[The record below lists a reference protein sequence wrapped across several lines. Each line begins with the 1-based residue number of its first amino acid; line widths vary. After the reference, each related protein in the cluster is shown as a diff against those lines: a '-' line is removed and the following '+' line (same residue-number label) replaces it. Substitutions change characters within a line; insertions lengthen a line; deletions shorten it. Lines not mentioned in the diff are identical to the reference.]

1 MSGVADDTVLTIEP
15 DALTQIVAIRDNEP
29 GDAEYALLMEI
40 TGVKGADF
48 AYELSFVPLDDAGEG
63 DIVERHGDLA
73 VVLREGDRAN
83 LSGAVLRIGSQGL
96 AIDNPNSPSPIA
108 GAPEIEGTLEG
119 PIADQVAQLIEQAI
133 NPGIAMHGGAARL
146 VSVDDA
152 NYVYVE
158 LSGGC
163 QGCGLAAVTLS
174 QGIERMIME
183 QIPEVAGVVDV
194 TDHAS
199 GSDPYYQSSKK

>member
-1 MSGVADDTVLTIEP
+1 
-15 DALTQIVAIRDNEP
+15 
-29 GDAEYALLMEI
+29 
-40 TGVKGADF
+40 
-48 AYELSFVPLDDAGEG
+48 
-63 DIVERHGDLA
+63 
-73 VVLREGDRAN
+73 
-83 LSGAVLRIGSQGL
+83 
-96 AIDNPNSPSPIA
+96 
-108 GAPEIEGTLEG
+108 
-119 PIADQVAQLIEQAI
+119 
-133 NPGIAMHGGAARL
+133 

-163 QGCGLAAVTLS
+163 QGCGLAAVTLK

-183 QIPEVAGVVDV
+183 QVPEVAGVIDV

>member
-1 MSGVADDTVLTIEP
+1 MDEPILTIEP

-29 GDAEYALLMEI
+29 GDAEYALFMEV
-40 TGVKGADF
+40 TGIKGADF
-48 AYELSFVPLDDAGEG
+48 AYELSFIPVDDAG
-63 DIVERHGDLA
+63 DDDFVERHGDLA
-73 VVLREGDRAN
+73 VVLKEKDRSN
-83 LSGAVLRIGSQGL
+83 LQGAVLKIGAQGL
-96 AIDNPNSPSPIA
+96 AIDNPNSPSPLA
-108 GAPEIEGTLEG
+108 GSEPPPGSLEG
-119 PIADQVAQLIEQAI
+119 PVADQVQQLIDASI

-146 VSVDDA
+146 VSVDES

-158 LSGGC
+158 LTGGC
-163 QGCGLAAVTLS
+163 QGCGLAAVTLK

-199 GSDPYYQSSKK
+199 GSDPYYQSEKK